1 MKKHLVLISLLITL
15 ALLAGCT
22 QSASKVYSQ
31 EQDQSREISLQNE
44 GTEQAGTAADG
55 TGAAVTDNKIIKIG
69 ILQFMA
75 HESLDSACSGFI
87 DRLAEAGYRD
97 GENISV
103 VMQNAFG
110 EQANLKSMA
119 EKLLREC
126 DLVLAITTPAA
137 QTVVGL
143 SPKIPVLFT
152 AVTDPIDAGLVETLE
167 KPGREVTGTS
177 DQAPVSRQID
187 LLLSLKEMSNI
198 GLIYNA
204 AEPNS
209 VVQAA
214 EAEAQ
219 IEKAGKKVVAVTV
232 ASTNDVQQA
241 MTTLVTKV
249 DGIYIPT
256 DNTMASTASASGIIA
271 QEAGIPIVTGSID
284 QAEVGGIATIGI
296 SYYDLGMQTADQALK
311 ILTGEKKASE
321 ISVGFAD
328 NLELFVNQE
337 YAVAIGIDPNSI
349 TIP

>member
-1 MKKHLVLISLLITL
+1 MKKHLVLISLLVAL

-22 QSASKVYSQ
+22 QSANKADSQ
-31 EQDQSREISLQNE
+31 EKDPSQEINAPNDD
-44 GTEQAGTAADG
+44 TEQVDATTDSAGT
-55 TGAAVTDNKIIKIG
+55 TVVDNKVIKIG
-69 ILQFMA
+69 ILQLMA
-75 HESLDSACSGFI
+75 HESLDSACTGFL
-87 DRLAEAGYRD
+87 DRLAETGYRD

-103 VMQNAFG
+103 IMQNAFG

-143 SPKIPVLFT
+143 SPSIPVLFT

-167 KPGREVTGTS
+167 QPGREVTGTS
-177 DQAPVSRQID
+177 DQAPVDRQID
-187 LLLSLKEMSNI
+187 LLLSLKEMSHI

-209 VVQAA
+209 VLQAA

-256 DNTMASTASASGIIA
+256 DNTMASTAAASGMIA
-271 QEAGIPIVTGSID
+271 QEAGIPIVAGSID
-284 QAEVGGIATIGI
+284 QTAVGGTATIGI
-296 SYYDLGMQTADQALK
+296 SYYDLGRQTADQALK

-321 ISVGFAD
+321 IAVGFAD

-337 YAVAIGIDPNSI
+337 YAVAIGIDPDSI

>member
-1 MKKHLVLISLLITL
+1 MKKHIVLISLLVAL

-22 QSASKVYSQ
+22 QSADKEDSQ
-31 EQDQSREISLQNE
+31 EKDPSQEINAPNDD
-44 GTEQAGTAADG
+44 TEQVDATTDSAGT
-55 TGAAVTDNKIIKIG
+55 TVVDNKVIKIG
-69 ILQFMA
+69 ILQLIA
-75 HESLDSACSGFI
+75 HESLDSACTGFL
-87 DRLAEAGYRD
+87 DRLAETGYRD

-103 VMQNAFG
+103 IMQNAFG

-143 SPKIPVLFT
+143 SPSIPVLFT

-167 KPGREVTGTS
+167 QPGREVTGTS
-177 DQAPVSRQID
+177 DQAPVDRQID

-209 VVQAA
+209 VLQAA

-256 DNTMASTASASGIIA
+256 DNTMASTAAASGMIA

-296 SYYDLGMQTADQALK
+296 SYYDLGRQTADQALK

-321 ISVGFAD
+321 IAVGFAD